1 MSSFHVFAKLVN
13 AKFNTMAKSG
23 EVFQAGVD
31 KDVLWST
38 YLSAFPEGTNPV
50 FRVNTEHDCS
60 CCRNFI
66 KNIGQAVTIKEGVVD
81 TVWNI
86 EGLEKDSTY
95 HRVAQALDEH
105 IRDCAA
111 VKIDGVLRLSEP
123 MYGAEKSHERL
134 SNGDV
139 HVWNHFW
146 AQVPPALHKSDD
158 SAVGEINTTIQVF
171 SRSLS
176 TISQEAI
183 ETVEGLISDRA
194 IYRGE
199 EFLRV
204 VREFKKH
211 LVSFKKVSADPQAS
225 ALYPYENYKNP
236 ASRIRN
242 TAIGTLL
249 VDLSEGVDIE
259 EAVKSFEK
267 KVAPE
272 NYKRPTSLITPKMV
286 EAAMGKIAELNMEA
300 SLDRR
305 HANISDIT
313 VNNVLWMS
321 GKRRSAAKPS
331 LSDELMAVA
340 KKPASV
346 KAGHGMTVEEFLE
359 TVSPQAKTIEIMFSN
374 QAQKNLMSITAP
386 QDPTAPGLFKWNN
399 GFAWSYIGEI
409 TDSIKEK
416 VKRAGGNVDAALR
429 FSLEWFNY
437 DDLDIHI
444 IDPRDNHI
452 YFGNKKGI
460 LDVDMNAGGGR
471 SRTPVENM
479 SFVSPVDGV
488 YKVMVN
494 QYSQRE
500 RTDYG
505 FVVEAASGSGVNQY
519 TYSEVVKGQVRVGEF
534 KVVGGSIVDAK
545 LNPKL
550 TGKGIQKEAWGV
562 KTESWV
568 NVDSIILSPN
578 YWDGQAVGNKHFFFI
593 MEGCRN
599 DMPTRGI
606 YNEFLSNEFTE
617 HRKVFEILG
626 DKTKCA
632 VSSDQLS
639 GLGFSSTRGDTATL
653 RVNGERE
660 YKITF

>member
-1 MSSFHVFAKLVN
+1 
-13 AKFNTMAKSG
+13 
-23 EVFQAGVD
+23 
-31 KDVLWST
+31 
-38 YLSAFPEGTNPV
+38 
-50 FRVNTEHDCS
+50 
-60 CCRNFI
+60 
-66 KNIGQAVTIKEGVVD
+66 
-81 TVWNI
+81 
-86 EGLEKDSTY
+86 
-95 HRVAQALDEH
+95 
-105 IRDCAA
+105 
-111 VKIDGVLRLSEP
+111 
-123 MYGAEKSHERL
+123 
-134 SNGDV
+134 
-139 HVWNHFW
+139 
-146 AQVPPALHKSDD
+146 
-158 SAVGEINTTIQVF
+158 
-171 SRSLS
+171 
-176 TISQEAI
+176 
-183 ETVEGLISDRA
+183 
-194 IYRGE
+194 
-199 EFLRV
+199 
-204 VREFKKH
+204 
-211 LVSFKKVSADPQAS
+211 
-225 ALYPYENYKNP
+225 
-236 ASRIRN
+236 
-242 TAIGTLL
+242 
-249 VDLSEGVDIE
+249 
-259 EAVKSFEK
+259 
-267 KVAPE
+267 
-272 NYKRPTSLITPKMV
+272 
-286 EAAMGKIAELNMEA
+286 
-300 SLDRR
+300 
-305 HANISDIT
+305 
-313 VNNVLWMS
+313 
-321 GKRRSAAKPS
+321 
-331 LSDELMAVA
+331 
-340 KKPASV
+340 
-346 KAGHGMTVEEFLE
+346 MTVEEFLE

-399 GFAWSYIGEI
+399 GFAWSYTGEI